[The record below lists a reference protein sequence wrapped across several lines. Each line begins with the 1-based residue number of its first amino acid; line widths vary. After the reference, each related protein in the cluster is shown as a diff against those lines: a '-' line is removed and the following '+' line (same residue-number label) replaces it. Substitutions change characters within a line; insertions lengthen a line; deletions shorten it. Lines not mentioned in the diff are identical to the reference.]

1 MCSHSVT
8 VTLPS
13 KNLTATAELQKKASG
28 ESSSPLKAANQR
40 LHHLSHWVSVD
51 TFVADGGTFLSPISG
66 WERRVGRR
74 GNCERQQNSD
84 LTHEV

>member
-8 VTLPS
+8 VNLPS
-13 KNLTATAELQKKASG
+13 KNLTVTDELQKKASG
-28 ESSSPLKAANQR
+28 ESSSPLKAEIQR
-40 LHHLSHWVSVD
+40 LHHLCHWLSVD
-51 TFVADGGTFLSPISG
+51 TFVADGGAFLTPIRG

-74 GNCERQQNSD
+74 GNHERQQNID